1 MDEKR
6 EQMDWVAAAE
16 VASEKPPE
24 VPPHG
29 PAVWARENLFSSV
42 GSGILTVVGIII
54 AVGFFKGMLGYI
66 FGADRKWDAVA
77 TNLRLYFTQA
87 YPDDQYVRVWVAVGV
102 AMALAGLSAAIWR
115 ANGRVTGYKLGGWS
129 FGVAGGLFTILV
141 LSPFS
146 WGARLIYFLV
156 ALVFV
161 GIGQY
166 LRFAH
171 PKIEVPALGVVV
183 GALTVLVGSL
193 WVVPYGQHT
202 FVNGEVQP
210 PRPGTVA
217 MTTKLPWTVM
227 LLVMVVAYF
236 VGKAVRDKIS
246 PGMAK
251 ALLSLG
257 WMLLVPFDYFVIL
270 RDPALDYGQV
280 FRVDVPI
287 FLAFAVVGSALLW
300 WLSEPNR
307 GELGRVVAGLMVIG
321 AGVFWLAAAFGL
333 SVRQIIRIDL
343 VLLAVIALAAPTF
356 TGENSVRRKFILGWL
371 AVLALVN
378 YTAMMVNTPST
389 VDIPGSFPLGG
400 FSLTVLVATSVLL
413 MSFPIGL
420 ILALGRTSK
429 MPIFRLLSTTYIEV
443 IRGVPLITI
452 LIFFKIILNLFLPD
466 GMSLG
471 NEMSAILGYS
481 LFSAAYLAENV
492 RGGLQSIRKG
502 QYEAASAL
510 GMSTA
515 QTTSFIVLPQALRAV
530 VPPLVGG
537 VIGTFKDTS
546 LLFIIGLFDFLRI
559 GYVVVG
565 GQTDFVGSQREN
577 LLFVAFIYWI
587 ITFSISRSSVQLEK
601 KLGLGER

>member
-6 EQMDWVAAAE
+6 EQLDWVAAAE
-16 VASEKPPE
+16 VEGEKPPE

-29 PAVWARENLFSSV
+29 PVVWARENLFSSV
-42 GSGILTVVGIII
+42 GSGILTVAGLIV
-54 AVGFFKGMLGYI
+54 ALGFFKGMLGYI

-87 YPDDQYVRVWVAVGV
+87 YPEDQYVRVWVAVGV

-115 ANGRVTGYKLGGWS
+115 ANGRITGYKLGGGS
-129 FGVAGGLFTILV
+129 FGLAGGLLTLLL

-146 WGARLIYFLV
+146 WRARLIYLLV
-156 ALVFV
+156 ALVFI

-166 LRFAH
+166 LRSVR
-171 PKIEVPALGVVV
+171 PKLEVPALGVIV
-183 GALTVLVGSL
+183 GTLAVLVGSL
-193 WVVPYGQHT
+193 WVVPYGKHT
-202 FVNGEVQP
+202 FVDGQVQP

-227 LLVMVVAYF
+227 LLVMIVAYF
-236 VGKAVRDKIS
+236 VGKAVRDKVS
-246 PGMAK
+246 PGLAK
-251 ALLSLG
+251 GLLSAG
-257 WMLLVPFDYFVIL
+257 WMLLLPIDYFVIL

-287 FLAFAVVGSALLW
+287 FLAFAVAGSAILW
-300 WLSEPNR
+300 WLSSPHR
-307 GELGRVVAGLMVIG
+307 GEIGRVVAGAMVIG

-333 SVRQIIRIDL
+333 SVRQIVRIDL
-343 VLLAVIALAAPTF
+343 VMLAVVALAAPTF
-356 TGENSVRRKFILGWL
+356 AGEKAIRRKFIIGW
-371 AVLALVN
+371 VVILALVN
-378 YTAMMVNTPST
+378 YLAMMVNTPST
-389 VDIPGSFPLGG
+389 VDVPGSFPLGG
-400 FSLTVLVATSVLL
+400 FSLTLLVASATLM

-466 GMSLG
+466 GMVLG
-471 NEMSAILGYS
+471 NEMAAILGYS

-502 QYEAASAL
+502 QYEAAAAL
-510 GMSTA
+510 GMSTP

-530 VPPLVGG
+530 VPPLVSG
-537 VIGTFKDTS
+537 VIATFKETS

-565 GQTDFVGSQREN
+565 GQTAFVGSQREN

>member
-6 EQMDWVAAAE
+6 EQMDWVAAVE
-16 VASEKPPE
+16 VAGEKPPE

-29 PAVWARENLFSSV
+29 PVVWARENLFSSV
-42 GSGILTVVGIII
+42 GSGILTAAGLLVALV
-54 AVGFFKGMLGYI
+54 FFKAMLGYI

-87 YPDDQYVRVWVAVGV
+87 YPDDQYVRVWVAVGI
-102 AMALAGLSAAIWR
+102 ALALTGLSAAIWR
-115 ANGRVTGYKLGGWS
+115 ASGRVNGYKLGGWS
-129 FGVAGGLFTILV
+129 FGVAGGLLTMLV

-146 WGARLIYFLV
+146 WGARLIYLIL

-161 GIGQY
+161 GTGQY
-166 LRFAH
+166 LRMSH
-171 PKIEVPALGVVV
+171 PKIEVPALSVVV
-183 GALTVLVGSL
+183 GVLAVLVGSL
-193 WVVPYGQHT
+193 WVVPYGRHT

-236 VGKAVRDKIS
+236 VGKAVRDKVS
-246 PGMAK
+246 PGLSK
-251 ALLSLG
+251 GLLVAG

-287 FLAFAVVGSALLW
+287 FLFFAVVGSALLW
-300 WLSEPNR
+300 WLSDPER
-307 GELGRVVAGLMVIG
+307 GEIGRVVAGLMVIG

-343 VLLAVIALAAPTF
+343 LLLSVVAVAAPTF
-356 TGENSVRRKFILGWL
+356 TGEKAVRRRFILGWL
-371 AVLALVN
+371 ILLALVN
-378 YTAMMVNTPST
+378 YMAMMVNTDST
-389 VDIPGSFPLGG
+389 VEVPGSFPLGG
-400 FSLTVLVATSVLL
+400 FSLTLLVATSVLL

-471 NEMSAILGYS
+471 NEMSAILGYA

-502 QYEAASAL
+502 QYEAANAL

-537 VIGTFKDTS
+537 VIATFKETS

-565 GQTDFVGSQREN
+565 GQTAFVGSQREN